1 MRSRAAPASANG
13 KRLSIGS
20 AIGERRLALPIDSRF
35 PLAEAGAA
43 LERMSANQHFGKIV
57 LTV

>member
-1 MRSRAAPASANG
+1 MLAD
-13 KRLSIGS
+13 LGS

-57 LTV
+57 LSV